1 MAETNNQS
9 TMSSSHDQRFTRTEV
24 ADAIKN
30 STATP
35 LFVADG
41 TALEIGTK
49 IRALG
54 NKQIS
59 VVVLS

>member
-1 MAETNNQS
+1 MSESNKQS
-9 TMSSSHDQRFTRTEV
+9 MQSSAHPERFSLLEV
-24 ADAIKN
+24 TDAIKK
-30 STATP
+30 SAATP
-35 LFVADG
+35 IMVADG

-59 VVVLS
+59 VVVLA

>member
-1 MAETNNQS
+1 MAQSNTQTKQS
-9 TMSSSHDQRFTRTEV
+9 TAQHERFTLTEIT
-24 ADAIKN
+24 DAIKK
-30 STATP
+30 SSATP

-41 TALEIGTK
+41 TAVEIGAK

-59 VVVLS
+59 VVVLA